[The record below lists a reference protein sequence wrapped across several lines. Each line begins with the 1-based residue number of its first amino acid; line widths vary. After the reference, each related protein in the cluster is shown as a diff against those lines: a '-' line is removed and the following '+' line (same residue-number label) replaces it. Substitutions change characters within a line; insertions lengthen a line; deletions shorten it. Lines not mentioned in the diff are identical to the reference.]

1 MNSIEV
7 FFLSNNFSW
16 VAAKLGPYVYF
27 LVLGLL
33 FSLLVVWKLKFKGH
47 VRILFLISLPLVMF
61 SLYFSFYP
69 IFQGDFS
76 NEKKV
81 FKRNESMIELKEN
94 RLIILSLPGCPYC
107 LESMERMRIVK
118 QRHPEITIEYKV
130 CHGDSS
136 AIRWFQ
142 NLYGERYKGKN
153 DFDYS
158 LASDVKMTSKL
169 AAGLYPTYILTN
181 KSSLKVWSVEQFGMS
196 AIDEVEEVLSKE

>member
-1 MNSIEV
+1 MNSIET

-16 VAAKLGPYVYF
+16 VAAKWGPYVYF

-33 FSLLVVWKLKFKGH
+33 FSLLVVWKFKFKGH
-47 VRILFLISLPLVMF
+47 IRILFLISIPLVTL

-76 NEKKV
+76 NEKVV
-81 FKRNESMIELKEN
+81 FPRNASMIELKEN
-94 RLIILSLPGCPYC
+94 RLIVLSLPGCPYC
-107 LESMERMRIVK
+107 LESMERMRMVK

-136 AIRWFQ
+136 AIRWFK
-142 NLYGERYKGKN
+142 NKGKN

-169 AAGLYPTYILTN
+169 AAGLYPTYVLTN
-181 KSSLKVWSVEQFGMS
+181 RSSLTVWSVEQFGMA
-196 AIDEVEEVLSKE
+196 AIDEVEEELTKK

>member
-76 NEKKV
+76 KEKKV

>member
-33 FSLLVVWKLKFKGH
+33 FSLIVVWKLKFKGH
-47 VRILFLISLPLVMF
+47 VRILFLISLPLVTF

-118 QRHPEITIEYKV
+118 QRHPEITIEYKL

-136 AIRWFQ
+136 AIKWFQ
-142 NLYGERYKGKN
+142 NKGKN

-181 KSSLKVWSVEQFGMS
+181 KSSLKVWSVEQFGMA
-196 AIDEVEEVLSKE
+196 AIDEVEEVLSKK

>member
-16 VAAKLGPYVYF
+16 VTSKLGPYGYF

-33 FSLLVVWKLKFKGH
+33 FSLLVIWKFKFKGH
-47 VRILFLISLPLVMF
+47 VRILFLISLPLVTL

-76 NEKKV
+76 NEKVV
-81 FKRNESMIELKEN
+81 FPRNASMIELKEN
-94 RLIILSLPGCPYC
+94 RLIVLSLPGCPYC

-142 NLYGERYKGKN
+142 NKGKN
-153 DFDYS
+153 DFEYS

-169 AAGLYPTYILTN
+169 AAGLYPTYVLTN
-181 KSSLKVWSVEQFGMS
+181 TSSLTVWSVEQFGMT
-196 AIDEVEEVLSKE
+196 AIDEVEEVLTKK

>member
-33 FSLLVVWKLKFKGH
+33 FSLLVIWKFKFKGH
-47 VRILFLISLPLVMF
+47 VRILFLISLPLVTL

-76 NEKKV
+76 NEKVV
-81 FKRNESMIELKEN
+81 FPRNASMIELKEN
-94 RLIILSLPGCPYC
+94 RLIVLSLPGCPYC

-142 NLYGERYKGKN
+142 NKGKN
-153 DFDYS
+153 DFEYS

-169 AAGLYPTYILTN
+169 AAGLYPTYVLTN
-181 KSSLKVWSVEQFGMS
+181 TYSLTVWSVEQFGMT
-196 AIDEVEEVLSKE
+196 AIDEVEEVLTKK

>member
-1 MNSIEV
+1 MNSLESY
-7 FFLSNNFSW
+7 FLSNNFSW

-47 VRILFLISLPLVMF
+47 VRILFLISLPLVTL

-76 NEKKV
+76 NEKV
-81 FKRNESMIELKEN
+81 IVPRNESMVELKEN
-94 RLIILSLPGCPYC
+94 RLVVLSLPGCPYC

-118 QRHPEITIEYKV
+118 QRHPEITIEYKL

-142 NLYGERYKGKN
+142 NKGKN
-153 DFDYS
+153 DFEYS
-158 LASDVKMTSKL
+158 LVSDVKMTSKL
-169 AAGLYPTYILTN
+169 ASGLYPTYVLTN
-181 KSSLKVWSVEQFGMS
+181 KSSLKVWSVEQFGM
-196 AIDEVEEVLSKE
+196 AALDEVEEVLSKK

>member
-16 VAAKLGPYVYF
+16 VASKLGPYVYF

-33 FSLLVVWKLKFKGH
+33 FSLLVIWKFKFKGH
-47 VRILFLISLPLVMF
+47 VRILFLISLPLVTL

-76 NEKKV
+76 NEKVV
-81 FKRNESMIELKEN
+81 FPRNASMIELKEN
-94 RLIILSLPGCPYC
+94 RLIVLSLPGCPYC

-142 NLYGERYKGKN
+142 NKGKS
-153 DFDYS
+153 DFEYS
-158 LASDVKMTSKL
+158 LASDVNMTSKL
-169 AAGLYPTYILTN
+169 AAGLYPTYVLTN
-181 KSSLKVWSVEQFGMS
+181 TSSLTVWSVEQFGMT
-196 AIDEVEEVLSKE
+196 AIDEVEEVLTKK

>member
-33 FSLLVVWKLKFKGH
+33 FSLLVVWKFKFKGH
-47 VRILFLISLPLVMF
+47 VRVLFLISLPLVTL

-76 NEKKV
+76 HEKV
-81 FKRNESMIELKEN
+81 IFPRNESMIELKEN
-94 RLIILSLPGCPYC
+94 RLVVLSLPGCPYC

-130 CHGDSS
+130 CHGDSA

-142 NLYGERYKGKN
+142 GKGKD
-153 DFDYS
+153 DFEYS
-158 LASDVKMTSKL
+158 LASDVKMTSRL
-169 AAGLYPTYILTN
+169 AAGLYPTYVLAN
-181 KSSLKVWSVEQFGMS
+181 RSSVTVWSVEQFGMS
-196 AIDEVEEVLSKE
+196 AIDEVEEVLSKK

>member
-16 VAAKLGPYVYF
+16 VTARLGPYACF

-33 FSLLVVWKLKFKGH
+33 ISFLVVWKFKFKGH
-47 VRILFLISLPLVMF
+47 VRILFLISIPIVTL

-69 IFQGDFS
+69 IFQGDFN
-76 NEKKV
+76 NEKVV
-81 FKRNESMIELKEN
+81 FLRNESMVELKEN
-94 RLIILSLPGCPYC
+94 RLYVLSLPGCPYC

-142 NLYGERYKGKN
+142 NKGKN

-158 LASDVKMTSKL
+158 LASDVKMTSRL
-169 AAGLYPTYILTN
+169 AAGLYPTYVLTN
-181 KSSLKVWSVEQFGMS
+181 KSNLTVWSVEQFGML
-196 AIDEVEEVLSKE
+196 AIDKVEEVLTKK